1 MLGEEKM
8 FERVEY
14 PEQLGVSS
22 EAFKELIN
30 FFEISGARIDSLMIV
45 RKGKIACECHW
56 APSNADVPHELF
68 SLSKSITAIAI
79 GLAVDEGYIDLDTK
93 VYPTYFPEKLAKLEG
108 KQREWAEKLTIHN
121 VIAMQVG
128 KITSVLDNKE
138 KTDWIDALLDRPFK
152 FEPGTDWAYI
162 SENAYLLSWILHKE
176 TGMTMTEF
184 LTPRLYEP
192 LDMKVAQ
199 WDKSR
204 DEIEAGGWGLKLSI
218 TDIAKISYMFMN
230 KGMYGDK
237 RILSEDWVNR
247 SITPHNKKLY
257 PIFSKD
263 SHYGYQTWID
273 YYNNQTTY
281 RFTGLYGQHSYMLPQ
296 YDAVL
301 VMTARDNRD
310 KILIDPVFD
319 RIPGLFIEP
328 CKLDDEKVK
337 AFKTLCT
344 SKITTPEFK
353 DTARRDLAK
362 EMVISGRKIKVVSG
376 ANLSVIGAPTFFM
389 WRERIGKLNDIIFKF
404 NDDSLEFSFIERGCE
419 RNTIRAGMNG
429 QYIHNEFT
437 MKEDTIICDAQATWR
452 KDGKLE
458 LFLFNTGRSQTR
470 RFVFGFGSKFVTI
483 KAESAPGFKELAIFN
498 LGFTNG
504 IDVKENGPISKGLDV
519 GIPYFNAFYA
529 DPDGLGIFKD

>member
-1 MLGEEKM
+1 M

-14 PEQLGVSS
+14 PEKAGVSS

-30 FFEISGARIDSLMIV
+30 YFEESGARLDSLMLV
-45 RKGKIACECHW
+45 RHGKIACECHW
-56 APSNADVPHELF
+56 FPSNADTPHELF
-68 SLSKSITAIAI
+68 SLSKSITAIAF
-79 GLAVDEGYIDLDTK
+79 GLAYDEGYIDLEAK
-93 VYPTYFPEKLAKLEG
+93 VYPKYFPEKLEKLEG

-162 SENAYLLSWILHKE
+162 SENAYLLSWILQKE
-176 TGMTMTEF
+176 TGKTMTEF

-192 LDMKVAQ
+192 LGMKVPQ
-199 WDKSR
+199 WDQSR
-204 DEIEAGGWGLKLSI
+204 DGVDAGGWGLKLTI

-247 SITPHNKKLY
+247 SVTPHNKKLY

-273 YYNNQTTY
+273 YYNDQTTY
-281 RFTGLYGQHSYMLPQ
+281 RFTGLYGQHSYMLPE

-319 RIPGLFIEP
+319 RISGLFTEP
-328 CKLDDEKVK
+328 CTLEESKVQ
-337 AFKTLCT
+337 
-344 SKITTPEFK
+344 EFRALVTGK
-353 DTARRDLAK
+353 RIDPGFTDTAKRDIAK
-362 EMVISGRKIKVVSG
+362 EKIISGQNIKVISG

-389 WRERIGKLNDIIFKF
+389 WRERIGKLNNIVFRF
-404 NDDSLEFSFIERGCE
+404 NKDSLEFSFTEQGCE

-429 QYIHNEFT
+429 EYIHNEFT
-437 MKEDTIICDAQATWR
+437 MKEDLIICDAQATWR
-452 KDGKLE
+452 SDGKLE
-458 LFLFNTGRSQTR
+458 LFLYNAGRAQTR
-470 RFVFGFGSKFVTI
+470 RFIFTFGSKTVKI
-483 KAESAPGFKELAIFN
+483 KAESAPGFKELAVFN

-504 IDVKENGPISKGLDV
+504 IDAKDGGIISKGLDV

-529 DPDGLGIFKD
+529 DPDGLGFFKD

>member
-1 MLGEEKM
+1 M

-22 EAFKELIN
+22 EAFKELIEY
-30 FFEISGARIDSLMIV
+30 FEHAGARIDSLMVV
-45 RKGKIACECHW
+45 RHGKIACECHW
-56 APSNADVPHELF
+56 APATADTPHELF
-68 SLSKSITAIAI
+68 SLSKSITAIAM
-79 GLAVDEGYIDLDTK
+79 GFAVEEGYVDLDTK
-93 VYPTYFPEKLAKLEG
+93 VYEKYFPHKLKELKG
-108 KQREWAEKLTIHN
+108 KQKEYAEKLTVHH

-138 KTDWIDALLDRPFK
+138 KTDWIDSLLDRPFK

-162 SENAYLLSWILHKE
+162 SENAFLLSWIIQKE

-192 LDMKVAQ
+192 LGMKVPQ
-199 WDKSR
+199 WDQNR
-204 DEIEAGGWGLKLSI
+204 HGVDAGGWGLKL
-218 TDIAKISYMFMN
+218 TALDIAKISYMFMN

-237 RILSEDWVNR
+237 RIISEDWINR

-257 PIFSKD
+257 PIFSLD

-273 YYNNQTTY
+273 YYNNQTSY
-281 RFTGLYGQHSYMLPQ
+281 RFTGLYGQHSYMLPE
-296 YDAVL
+296 YDAVVL
-301 VMTARDNRD
+301 MTARDNRD

-328 CKLDDEKVK
+328 CKLSDDKAQ
-337 AFKTLCT
+337 AFKAYVT
-344 SKITTPEFK
+344 SKKVSPEF
-353 DTARRDLAK
+353 TDLAPRSIAK
-362 EMVISGRKIKVVSG
+362 EKIISGRKIKVISG

-389 WRERIGKLNDIIFKF
+389 WRERIGKLNDIIFNF
-404 NDDSLEFSFIERGCE
+404 NSDGLEFSFVEQGCE
-419 RNTIRAGMNG
+419 RNTIKAGMNG
-429 QYIHNEFT
+429 EYIHNEFT
-437 MKEDTIICDAQATWR
+437 MRENTIICDAQATWR

-458 LFLFNTGRSQTR
+458 LFLYNAGRAQTR
-470 RFVFGFGSKFVTI
+470 RFIFDFGSKIVKI
-483 KAESAPGFKELAIFN
+483 KAESCPGYKELAVFN

-504 IDVKENGPISKGLDV
+504 IDVKENGPISKGLDI

-529 DPDGLGIFKD
+529 DPDGLGIFEK